1 MKTKEQRNRTPI
13 EELHDTRVW
22 PKDLPMPKAGAYSR
36 YKKWTVEEEDLV
48 RELYYTYGPIYLAR
62 LLGRS
67 KDAVRAHAGLIGV
80 VKPRIWSAREIETLK
95 REYGK
100 HGRKSNR
107 IIAGLLGRSN
117 RAIEHKARELGLS
130 LATPSKKWSKRELK
144 LLHDHFGTMPIDE
157 LARKI
162 GRTRNAVTMRAS
174 IQGLTTPQLTL
185 TPRQR
190 KFIADNLGKISI
202 KKMAKRLGVSA
213 SRVMTE
219 ADRLGYR
226 PHKGREVWSRG
237 TPPPPP
243 ERPHHRR
250 PWTAEEDALIAEH
263 YSLRGG
269 HYTADLLGRS
279 RQATA
284 RRAWRL
290 GISASEFVRQWTA
303 EEDALI
309 AQHYPLRGSR
319 YTADLLG
326 RSRQATTE
334 RARRLGI
341 SASEFVRR
349 WTAEED
355 ALIAQ
360 HYPLRGV
367 RYTADLLGRSQEATV
382 RRARHLGISVK
393 VFAGRWTQEEDALL
407 RKLYGTRKVAEIARE
422 MNRTT
427 NSIAVRISRLGLAA
441 DRNQTPDSEE

>member
-284 RRAWRL
+284 RRA
-290 GISASEFVRQWTA
+290 
-303 EEDALI
+303 
-309 AQHYPLRGSR
+309 
-319 YTADLLG
+319 
-326 RSRQATTE
+326 
-334 RARRLGI
+334 RRLGI